1 MFNFESSLTEHRY
14 SNPGNLLMFND
25 ADWSSDKV
33 VEVPLERLFEYTEDR
48 IKINVASRFVGR

>member
-1 MFNFESSLTEHRY
+1 MF
-14 SNPGNLLMFND
+14 NLLMFNH

-48 IKINVASRFVGR
+48 IKIKVASRFVGR